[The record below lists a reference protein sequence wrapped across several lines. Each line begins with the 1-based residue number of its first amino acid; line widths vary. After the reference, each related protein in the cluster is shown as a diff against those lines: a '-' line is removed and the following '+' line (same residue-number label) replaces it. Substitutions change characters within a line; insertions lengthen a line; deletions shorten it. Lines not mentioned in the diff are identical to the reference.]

1 MADRKMS
8 GKLESLE
15 LQVKAIEKG
24 MGVMVKAF
32 KEIKASMNKLEE
44 KVDKTLNAEIQE
56 IIKTQKN
63 VEEMIAANSD
73 AIQCIDSEISK
84 FQNDKAKAASD
95 KHINVET
102 IKELKKCKYFNKGHC
117 KYKLACK
124 FAHPREVCENHL
136 RTGKCYEKL
145 CKSRHP
151 KVCKWWQESG
161 CRRQDCNY
169 LHVTLAS
176 DDDKGKNAHESESYT
191 CSGCRN
197 CFDDKSCVVQHRI
210 ENTTLFLCLNCDG
223 WIQKKEKII
232 HPGWSLYDQ
241 FGDLRR
247 DV

>member
-15 LQVKAIEKG
+15 LQVKALEKG

-84 FQNDKAKAASD
+84 FNNDKAKAASD

-102 IKELKKCKYFNKGHC
+102 IKELK
-117 KYKLACK
+117 
-124 FAHPREVCENHL
+124 
-136 RTGKCYEKL
+136 
-145 CKSRHP
+145 
-151 KVCKWWQESG
+151 
-161 CRRQDCNY
+161 
-169 LHVTLAS
+169 
-176 DDDKGKNAHESESYT
+176 
-191 CSGCRN
+191 
-197 CFDDKSCVVQHRI
+197 
-210 ENTTLFLCLNCDG
+210 
-223 WIQKKEKII
+223 
-232 HPGWSLYDQ
+232 
-241 FGDLRR
+241 
-247 DV
+247 